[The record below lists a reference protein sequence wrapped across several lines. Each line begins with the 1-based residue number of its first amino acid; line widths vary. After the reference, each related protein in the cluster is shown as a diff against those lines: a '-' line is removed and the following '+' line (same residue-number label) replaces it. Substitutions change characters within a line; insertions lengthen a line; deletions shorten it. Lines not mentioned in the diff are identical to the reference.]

1 MEHAVR
7 GLGDRADGLR
17 DALTVEV
24 VGGNEERRTEVR
36 AALSEVTELPLEVTE
51 IAGIVEDAARGSMPD
66 IAMVVFS
73 GDEAAALRYVQM
85 QFQRSPRPHLMAL
98 LPQRALASM
107 RLALHAGADDLLFF
121 PVAVDDV
128 TRALLKWSESRRKL
142 EQGGLAPVYSVT
154 SLVGGVG
161 VTTLSGDIA
170 LALHYGFK
178 KRVAVIDLD
187 LQNSGLSVLL
197 HLEPQE
203 TIASLVEYG
212 KKLDSI
218 KLEAALTKHP
228 SGIYLMAAPKR
239 IEDSEKV
246 SDITVGAM
254 LDLSRQLFDFVV
266 VDSGRHIDE
275 KSVAAWERSD
285 EVLYVLDQSLPAARS
300 VPRFMELFRHLGIR
314 GVEPRVVLNK
324 FDPQSEIGEER
335 IVRTSGVSVYAKLPR
350 DDRVLSRVEMQAQ
363 DLWQIAPRSSL
374 ATAVENLARRLNTQ
388 RDAAAGTPGGFML
401 RLLSTVRARL

>member
-1 MEHAVR
+1 
-7 GLGDRADGLR
+7 
-17 DALTVEV
+17 V
-24 VGGNEERRTEVR
+24 VGGYEEQRTEIR
-36 AALSEVTELPLEVTE
+36 AALSQVTELRLEVTE
-51 IAGIVEDAARGSMPD
+51 IAGMVDDAGPGSMPD
-66 IAMVVFS
+66 IAIVVFS
-73 GDEAAALRYVQM
+73 GDEAAALRYLQM
-85 QFQRSPRPHLMAL
+85 HFQRSPRPQLIAL
-98 LPQRALASM
+98 LPHRAPALM
-107 RLALHAGADDLLFF
+107 RRALHAGADDLLFF

-128 TRALLKWSESRRKL
+128 TRALLKLSETRRKL
-142 EQGGLAPVYSVT
+142 ERGGLAPVYSVT

-197 HLEPQE
+197 HVDPQQ
-203 TIASLVEYG
+203 TIASLAEFG
-212 KKLDSI
+212 KRLDSI

-246 SDITVGAM
+246 SDIMVGAV

-275 KSVAAWERSD
+275 RSVAAWERSD

-300 VPRFMELFRHLGIR
+300 VPRFMELFRRLEIR
-314 GVEPRVVLNK
+314 GVEPRVILNK
-324 FDPQSEIGEER
+324 FDPQNAIGEER
-335 IVRTSGVSVYAKLPR
+335 IVQTSSVSVYAKIPR
-350 DDRVLSRVEMQAQ
+350 DDRVLSKVEMHAQ

-374 ATAVENLARRLNTQ
+374 ASAVENLARRLNTQ
-388 RDAAAGTPGGFML
+388 REAVADTPGGFIL
-401 RLLSTVRARL
+401 RLFSTVRARL

>member
-1 MEHAVR
+1 
-7 GLGDRADGLR
+7 L
-17 DALTVEV
+17 
-24 VGGNEERRTEVR
+24 
-36 AALSEVTELPLEVTE
+36 
-51 IAGIVEDAARGSMPD
+51 I
-66 IAMVVFS
+66 
-73 GDEAAALRYVQM
+73 
-85 QFQRSPRPHLMAL
+85 AL
-98 LPQRALASM
+98 LPHRSPSSM
-107 RLALHAGADDLLFF
+107 RRALHAGADDLLFF

-128 TRALLKWSESRRKL
+128 TRALLKLSETRRKL

-161 VTTLSGDIA
+161 VTTLSANIA

-178 KRVAVIDLD
+178 KSVAVIDLD

-197 HLEPQE
+197 HLEPQQ
-203 TIASLVEYG
+203 TIASLGEYG

-246 SDITVGAM
+246 SDITASAV

-275 KSVAAWERSD
+275 NTVAAWERSD
-285 EVLYVLDQSLPAARS
+285 EVLYVLDQSLAAAHS
-300 VPRFMELFRHLGIR
+300 VPRFTELFQRLEIR
-314 GVEPRVVLNK
+314 GAEPRVVLNK
-324 FDPQSEIGEER
+324 FDPQSEIDEEQ
-335 IVRTSGVSVYAKLPR
+335 IVRTSGVSIYAKIPR
-350 DDRVLSRVEMQAQ
+350 DDRVLSKVEMQAQ
-363 DLWQIAPRSSL
+363 DLWRIAPRSSL
-374 ATAVENLARRLNTQ
+374 ANAVENLARRLNTQ

-401 RLLSTVRARL
+401 RLFSTVRARL

>member
-1 MEHAVR
+1 MR
-7 GLGDRADGLR
+7 GLWDRADGLR
-17 DALTVEV
+17 DALAVEV
-24 VGGNEERRTEVR
+24 VGGYEEQRTEVR
-36 AALSEVTELPLEVTE
+36 AALSQVRELPLEVTE
-51 IAGIVEDAARGSMPD
+51 IAGIVDDAGRGSMPD

-73 GDEAAALRYVQM
+73 GDEAAALRYLQM
-85 QFQRSPRPHLMAL
+85 QFQRSPRPQLIAL
-98 LPQRALASM
+98 LPHRTPASI
-107 RLALHAGADDLLFF
+107 RRALHAGADDLLFF

-128 TRALLKWSESRRKL
+128 TRALLKLSETRRKL

-197 HLEPQE
+197 HLEPQQ
-203 TIASLVEYG
+203 TIASLGEYG
-212 KKLDSI
+212 KRLDSI

-246 SDITVGAM
+246 SDITVGAV

-266 VDSGRHIDE
+266 VDCGRHIDE
-275 KSVAAWERSD
+275 KTVAAWERSD
-285 EVLYVLDQSLPAARS
+285 EVLYVLDQALPAARS
-300 VPRFMELFRHLGIR
+300 VPRFMELFRRLEIR

-324 FDPQSEIGEER
+324 FDPQNGVGEEE
-335 IVRTSGVSVYAKLPR
+335 IVRTSGVSVYAKIPR
-350 DDRVLSRVEMQAQ
+350 DDRVLGKVELHAQ

-374 ATAVENLARRLNTQ
+374 ASAVENLARRLNTQ
-388 RDAAAGTPGGFML
+388 RDAVAETPGGFML
-401 RLLSTVRARL
+401 RLFSTVRARL

>member
-1 MEHAVR
+1 M
-7 GLGDRADGLR
+7 
-17 DALTVEV
+17 
-24 VGGNEERRTEVR
+24 RR
-36 AALSEVTELPLEVTE
+36 
-51 IAGIVEDAARGSMPD
+51 
-66 IAMVVFS
+66 
-73 GDEAAALRYVQM
+73 
-85 QFQRSPRPHLMAL
+85 
-98 LPQRALASM
+98 
-107 RLALHAGADDLLFF
+107 ALHAGADDLLFF

-128 TRALLKWSESRRKL
+128 TRALLKLSETRRKL

-161 VTTLSGDIA
+161 VTTLSANIA

-178 KRVAVIDLD
+178 KSVAVIDLD

-197 HLEPQE
+197 HLEPQQ
-203 TIASLVEYG
+203 TIASLGEYG

-246 SDITVGAM
+246 SDITASAV

-275 KSVAAWERSD
+275 NTVAAWERSD
-285 EVLYVLDQSLPAARS
+285 EVLYVLDQSLAAAHS
-300 VPRFMELFRHLGIR
+300 VPRFTELFQRLEIR
-314 GVEPRVVLNK
+314 GAETRVVLNK
-324 FDPQSEIGEER
+324 FDPQSEIDEEQ
-335 IVRTSGVSVYAKLPR
+335 IVRTSGVSIYAKIPR
-350 DDRVLSRVEMQAQ
+350 DDRVLIKVEMQAQ
-363 DLWQIAPRSSL
+363 DLWRIAPRSSL
-374 ATAVENLARRLNTQ
+374 ANAVENLARRLNTQ

-401 RLLSTVRARL
+401 RLFSTVRARL

>member
-1 MEHAVR
+1 VR

-17 DALTVEV
+17 DALAVEV
-24 VGGNEERRTEVR
+24 VGGYEEQRTEIR
-36 AALSEVTELPLEVTE
+36 AALSQVTELPLEVTE
-51 IAGIVEDAARGSMPD
+51 IAGMVDDAGPGSMPD
-66 IAMVVFS
+66 IAIVVFS
-73 GDEAAALRYVQM
+73 GDETAALRYLQM
-85 QFQRSPRPHLMAL
+85 HFQRSPRPQLIAL
-98 LPQRALASM
+98 LPHRAPALM
-107 RLALHAGADDLLFF
+107 RRALHAGADDLLFF

-128 TRALLKWSESRRKL
+128 TRALLKLSETRRKL
-142 EQGGLAPVYSVT
+142 ERGGLAPVYSVT

-197 HLEPQE
+197 HVDPQQ
-203 TIASLVEYG
+203 TIASLAEFG
-212 KKLDSI
+212 KRLDSI

-246 SDITVGAM
+246 SDIMVGAV

-275 KSVAAWERSD
+275 RSVAAWERSD

-300 VPRFMELFRHLGIR
+300 VPRFVELFRRLEIR
-314 GVEPRVVLNK
+314 GVEPRVILNK
-324 FDPQSEIGEER
+324 FDPQNAIGEER
-335 IVRTSGVSVYAKLPR
+335 IVQTSGVSVYAKIPR
-350 DDRVLSRVEMQAQ
+350 EDRVLGKVEMHAQ

-374 ATAVENLARRLNTQ
+374 ASAVENLARRLNTQ
-388 RDAAAGTPGGFML
+388 REAVADTPGGFIL
-401 RLLSTVRARL
+401 RLFSTVRARL